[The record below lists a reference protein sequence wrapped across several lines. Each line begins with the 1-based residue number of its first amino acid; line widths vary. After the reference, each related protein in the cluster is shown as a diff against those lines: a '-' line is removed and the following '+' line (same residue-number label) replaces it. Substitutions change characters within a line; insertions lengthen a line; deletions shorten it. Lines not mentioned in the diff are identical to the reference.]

1 MLTAVTTST
10 VCICSEQTF
19 TAYSLIF
26 YKVMYS
32 FVQVT
37 LLEENIIK
45 MKNDLERDNQLN
57 SNTGNLHY

>member
-1 MLTAVTTST
+1 
-10 VCICSEQTF
+10 
-19 TAYSLIF
+19 
-26 YKVMYS
+26 MYS

-57 SNTGNLHY
+57 SNTGTLNY

>member
-1 MLTAVTTST
+1 
-10 VCICSEQTF
+10 
-19 TAYSLIF
+19 
-26 YKVMYS
+26 MYS

-57 SNTGNLHY
+57 SNTGTLHY

>member
-1 MLTAVTTST
+1 MCV
-10 VCICSEQTF
+10 CSEQTF

-26 YKVMYS
+26 YNVIYS

-57 SNTGNLHY
+57 SNTGTLHY